1 MKVFDLNRIQP
12 QAVNE
17 LYERTIAQG
26 EKLTV
31 ARLVVRKGATTKNHK
46 HHHEE
51 VIVLLQGSW
60 VFHFPEGDVTLA
72 ADQVLTIPPG
82 VEHSSEV
89 LEDVVALDICTPTRE
104 DWIRQE
110 DLSVHT
116 NGDQFLWA
124 V

>member
-46 HHHEE
+46 HHNEE
-51 VIVLLQGSW
+51 VIVVLQGSW
-60 VFHFPEGDVTLA
+60 VFHFPEGDVTLGPN
-72 ADQVLTIPPG
+72 QVLTISPG

-89 LEDVVALDICTPTRE
+89 LEDVVALDICTPARE

>member
-1 MKVFDLNRIQP
+1 MKVFDLNSIQP

-17 LYERTIAQG
+17 LYQRTIAQG

-31 ARLVVRKGATTKNHK
+31 ARLVVRKGATTRTHK
-46 HHHEE
+46 HPHEE
-51 VIVLLQGSW
+51 VVVVLQGKW
-60 VFHFPEGDVTLA
+60 AFHLPDSDVTLQPN
-72 ADQVLTIPPG
+72 QVLTIPPG

-89 LEDVVALDICTPTRE
+89 LEDVVALDICTPVRE

-110 DLSVHT
+110 DNWVHT
-116 NGDQFLWA
+116 DGDQFLWA